1 MSFFQIPLR
10 ARAQEKKTQ
19 NGIPFRVVALLLSHR
34 GQEQLD
40 TLSGLDLDPV
50 IIFF

>member
-1 MSFFQIPLR
+1 ML
-10 ARAQEKKTQ
+10 KKKNQ
-19 NGIPFRVVALLLSHR
+19 NGIPFQVVALLLSHK

-40 TLSGLDLDPV
+40 TLLGLDLDPV